1 MRQTRT
7 QRTAWYRTAVDHTK
21 LKLLAQTDNTT
32 GLLYLSG
39 FVLMLSVFGFLAFL
53 NIGTLWVIPAFLAY
67 GGMWCLRPLLPMKLV
82 TAQLF
87 GAGG

>member
-39 FVLMLSVFGFLAFL
+39 FILMLSISGFFAFL
-53 NIGTLWVIPAFLAY
+53 SIFKIIFHTHPDQKGTGFEFLISAPSR
-67 GGMWCLRPLLPMKLV
+67 GWRIK
-82 TAQLF
+82 
-87 GAGG
+87 